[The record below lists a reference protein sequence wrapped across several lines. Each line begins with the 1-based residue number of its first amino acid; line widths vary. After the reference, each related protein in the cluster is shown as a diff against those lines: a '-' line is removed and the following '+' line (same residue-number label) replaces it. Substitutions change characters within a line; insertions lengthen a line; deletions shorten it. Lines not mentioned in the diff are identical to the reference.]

1 MKVNVIGAGLGGL
14 TLDPAHFAMVEAT
27 TGGPREQ
34 TLKLSDVDG
43 ELTVTLR
50 CGMIPPPPVWPARPV
65 TLLGDAIHPAP
76 GRGRLGL
83 LDAIGAYEDT
93 MRRNGFA
100 KAST

>member
-1 MKVNVIGAGLGGL
+1 MKVIVIGAGLGGL
-14 TLDPAHFAMVEAT
+14 
-27 TGGPREQ
+27 
-34 TLKLSDVDG
+34 
-43 ELTVTLR
+43 
-50 CGMIPPPPVWPARPV
+50 

-83 LDAIGAYEDT
+83 LDTIGAYEDT